1 MGGYAMLQKLFSI
14 LSIALFLPALP
25 IGTGTAS
32 AQEQEM
38 IIVKYGSLLIKSSE
52 PGAKIYVDNSYKGTS
67 DSIIESIV
75 VGEHV
80 ISCTIGD
87 RAVSGSFQIKKN
99 ETLRLHALFDEE
111 KLVFLR
117 EREPVKEE
125 VEKKKPEP
133 LKVEKPKKPV
143 VETKKVEQINSVE
156 ERRKKHLTVMKIDYD
171 FNEQKMQIAHAA
183 CSMVSKY
190 LEKKDRAGKYYR
202 TKQGVLLCDAG
213 PCDLTWSA
221 SFLYTDETGKPDA
234 VLCNWK
240 ETVFNGITP
249 AGTSKREL
257 ECCLNGQCRKL
268 QDTSATDVKNE
279 SELGRF
285 SLNWSKTSLVIRRSD
300 IMKEIVDAG
309 RSLADY

>member
-1 MGGYAMLQKLFSI
+1 M
-14 LSIALFLPALP
+14 
-25 IGTGTAS
+25 GTGTAL

-38 IIVKYGSLLIKSSE
+38 IIVKYGSVFIKSSE
-52 PGAKIYVDNSYKGTS
+52 PGAKVYIDDNYKGTS
-67 DSIIESIV
+67 DNVIESVV
-75 VGEHV
+75 VGDHV
-80 ISCTIGD
+80 VSCKFGD
-87 RAVSGSFQIKKN
+87 TAVSGSFQIKKN
-99 ETLRLHALFDEE
+99 ETLRLNALFDEG
-111 KLVFLR
+111 KLVLLR

-156 ERRKKHLTVMKIDYD
+156 ERRKKQLTVMKIDYE

-249 AGTSKREL
+249 AGTSRREL

-268 QDTSATDVKNE
+268 QDTSVTDVKNE